1 MPCFSLARTG
11 AHTADGRA
19 LGLGQHSEAGA
30 ACRRPADSPVRVQ
43 AGRQREWHW
52 RGFEV
57 LMPEEAPAQMHF
69 TFFFLSGKKSP
80 TRTHLQ
86 KREQYTFSGLQIRI
100 LTKGHKLES
109 AKDSEVPLKT
119 VGEMWVWMEMCS
131 RYPCDNPR
139 WSCVFGLGDPGC
151 SSHVLVKWH
160 PDISGEMRTRQLML
174 LSTEKCRIQKIRKC
188 SLFLWVLTE
197 ITE

>member
-1 MPCFSLARTG
+1 MHRLVTASPGPGARAADGTALPRPGPARAGWSQPRLDQGPVREAGHSLARTG

-119 VGEMWVWMEMCS
+119 VGEMWV
-131 RYPCDNPR
+131 
-139 WSCVFGLGDPGC
+139 
-151 SSHVLVKWH
+151 
-160 PDISGEMRTRQLML
+160 
-174 LSTEKCRIQKIRKC
+174 
-188 SLFLWVLTE
+188 
-197 ITE
+197 